1 MKCTLCGKEFGP
13 GSPSITSEDWLCAT
27 GALFSWLE
35 PLPVTT
41 EAAGS
46 TPLIPALSSLS
57 GAMTNPRSGDLWRC
71 SCREPTQPLPL
82 RASRTSASS

>member
-1 MKCTLCGKEFGP
+1 MKRTLCGKEFGP

-27 GALFSWLE
+27 GALFSLLE

-46 TPLIPALSSLS
+46 TPPIPRPFFSKWGNGKPSVGRFVALLVS
-57 GAMTNPRSGDLWRC
+57 
-71 SCREPTQPLPL
+71 
-82 RASRTSASS
+82 